1 MNTATA
7 TIIKSVDD
15 TLDILAQFA
24 LEIDLESILRE
35 ELELGLASDIN
46 NGF

>member
-24 LEIDLESILRE
+24 LEIDLESILHE
-35 ELELGLASDIN
+35 ELELGLASDISN
-46 NGF
+46 AF